1 MLNIQK
7 FIFRVVEQFLILL
20 CNIDNCMNIVGTNVA
35 LLWIEMTGYVRMWI
49 HRDHWWLVSSF
60 NDWQAFCPL
69 LNEPKLSNHINQT
82 CPDFLRSHA
91 NLRWDKISD
100 SMVSGLFPEQ
110 SLLLHSAPP

>member
-49 HRDHWWLVSSF
+49 HRDH
-60 NDWQAFCPL
+60 
-69 LNEPKLSNHINQT
+69 
-82 CPDFLRSHA
+82 
-91 NLRWDKISD
+91 
-100 SMVSGLFPEQ
+100 
-110 SLLLHSAPP
+110 